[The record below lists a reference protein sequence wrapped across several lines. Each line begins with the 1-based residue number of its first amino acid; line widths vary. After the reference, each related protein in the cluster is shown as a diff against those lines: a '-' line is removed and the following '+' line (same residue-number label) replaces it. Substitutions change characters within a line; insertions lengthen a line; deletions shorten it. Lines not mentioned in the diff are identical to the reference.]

1 VLTTPQHN
9 NDMTKTKPKLK
20 KVIYKYSKTAIKKI
34 AELLKEDDSLEVNQY
49 FFPDVSWLQV
59 ERPGKFKTL
68 DKKVLLQVSSQKIKK
83 IPILVEYASY
93 YPADFLKAAER
104 GVGINFIKWLNPETN
119 RFK

>member
-1 VLTTPQHN
+1 
-9 NDMTKTKPKLK
+9 MTKTKPKLK
-20 KVIYKYSKTAIKKI
+20 KITYKYSKTAIKKI

-49 FFPDVSWLQV
+49 FFPDESCLQV
-59 ERPGKFKTL
+59 ERPGKFNTL
-68 DKKVLLQVSSQKIKK
+68 DEKVPLKVNSQKIKK